1 MYEGEWS
8 RKLKRGRLIVLSGP
22 GGVGKSTV
30 VSNLR
35 GHTAFYLS
43 TSVTTRA
50 PRNGEVDGQS
60 YHFVSEDE
68 FKKLIEADA
77 FLEWADFA
85 GARYGTLKS
94 PVEKALNDG
103 LNVLL
108 EIEIQ
113 GARQVK
119 KAMPD
124 ALMVFLEPPSFAEL
138 TERIQNRGTDSPER
152 IQARLEL
159 ARSEM
164 AAASEFDVIL
174 TNHRVEEVVSALVS
188 FTAS

>member
-1 MYEGEWS
+1 M
-8 RKLKRGRLIVLSGP
+8 KPGRLIVLSGP

-30 VSNLR
+30 VAKLR
-35 GHTAFYLS
+35 NNRNFFLS
-43 TSVTTRA
+43 VSVTTRA
-50 PRNGEVDGQS
+50 PRPGEIDGES
-60 YHFVSEDE
+60 YHFVSP
-68 FKKLIEADA
+68 EAFQKMIDDNE

-85 GARYGTLKS
+85 GARYGTPRT
-94 PVEKALNDG
+94 PVVDALNSG

-119 KAMPD
+119 RAKPE
-124 ALMVFLEPPSFAEL
+124 ALMVFLEPPTFEEL
-138 TERIQNRGTDSPER
+138 EERIKSRGTDTPER
-152 IQARLEL
+152 IKARLDL

-164 AAASEFDVIL
+164 AAAREFDVIL
-174 TNHRVEEVVSALVS
+174 TNHRVEEVVTALVS

>member
-1 MYEGEWS
+1 M
-8 RKLKRGRLIVLSGP
+8 KPGRLIVLSGP

-30 VSNLR
+30 VANLR
-35 GHTAFYLS
+35 SNRNFFLS
-43 TSVTTRA
+43 VSVTTRV
-50 PRNGEVDGQS
+50 PRQGEIDGES
-60 YHFVSEDE
+60 YHFVSPEIFQKMIDE
-68 FKKLIEADA
+68 ND

-85 GARYGTLKS
+85 GARYGTPRT
-94 PVEKALNDG
+94 PVEDALNSG
-103 LNVLL
+103 FNVLL

-119 KAMPD
+119 RAKPE
-124 ALMVFLEPPSFAEL
+124 ALMVFLEPPTFEEL
-138 TERIQNRGTDSPER
+138 EERIKSRGTDTPER
-152 IQARLEL
+152 IKARLDL

-174 TNHRVEEVVSALVS
+174 TNHRVEEVVTALVS

>member
-1 MYEGEWS
+1 
-8 RKLKRGRLIVLSGP
+8 LKRGRLIVLSVP

-35 GHTAFYLS
+35 GHSAFFLS
-43 TSVTTRA
+43 VSVTTRK
-50 PRNGEVDGQS
+50 PRNGEIDGQS
-60 YHFVSEDE
+60 YHFVSTDE
-68 FKKLIEADA
+68 FQKMIDQDQ

-85 GARYGTLKS
+85 GARYGTLRG
-94 PVEKALNDG
+94 PVEQALGDG

-119 KAMPD
+119 KSIPD
-124 ALMVFLEPPSFAEL
+124 ALMVFLEPPSFEEL
-138 TERIQNRGTDSPER
+138 TERIKNRGTDSPER
-152 IQARLEL
+152 IQARLDL

-164 AAASEFDVIL
+164 AAAREFDVIL
-174 TNHRVEEVVSALVS
+174 TNHRVEEVVAALVS